1 MPWAVTNDSFAPFD
15 IDFDVTLDAVSLRPP
30 TPPCGGV
37 DELVRLSLTLRPC
50 TVDELARLALT
61 TRGAETPPG
70 DAADRWM

>member
-15 IDFDVTLDAVSLRPP
+15 IDFDVTHDAVPSRPP
-30 TPPCGGV
+30 TRPCGGV
-37 DELVRLSLTLRPC
+37 DELARLSLALRPGP
-50 TVDELARLALT
+50 VDEPARLALL